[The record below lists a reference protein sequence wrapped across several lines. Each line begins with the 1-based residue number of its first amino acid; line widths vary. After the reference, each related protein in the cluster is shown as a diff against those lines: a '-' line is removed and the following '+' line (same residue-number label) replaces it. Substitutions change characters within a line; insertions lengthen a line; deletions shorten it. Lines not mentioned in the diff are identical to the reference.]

1 MCRALCQLLS
11 LHGWK
16 NERKHSSPALMNSE
30 SSREGI
36 AHMFMCVLNQ
46 HSHLGELEKHKSR
59 PIKSSQNIFLYYQ
72 SLASSPG
79 LLVGNSGF
87 LYIRPNGFSTP
98 KEGSLMK
105 SWGYGFLMQ
114 KQRDPGKGHTK
125 KCHKSSLRGSE
136 QRADNVCYRH
146 QVRFWNYLF
155 IWIIRVGVILF
166 PDIRKIGEGILCGKK
181 CGWYDELCLRL
192 NLWFTI
198 LKWLVSR

>member
-11 LHGWK
+11 LQGWK

-36 AHMFMCVLNQ
+36 AHVFMCVLNQ

-59 PIKSSQNIFLYYQ
+59 PIKSSQNIFLYHQ

-98 KEGSLMK
+98 KEGNLMK
-105 SWGYGFLMQ
+105 SWGLGSW
-114 KQRDPGKGHTK
+114 
-125 KCHKSSLRGSE
+125 CKS
-136 QRADNVCYRH
+136 
-146 QVRFWNYLF
+146 
-155 IWIIRVGVILF
+155 
-166 PDIRKIGEGILCGKK
+166 KGILGKDIQK
-181 CGWYDELCLRL
+181 NVIKAIWGDLSREL
-192 NLWFTI
+192 T
-198 LKWLVSR
+198 VSAIGIK

>member
-1 MCRALCQLLS
+1 MCQALCQLLS
-11 LHGWK
+11 LQGWK

-36 AHMFMCVLNQ
+36 AHMFTCVLNQ
-46 HSHLGELEKHKSR
+46 HSHLGELEKRRSR
-59 PIKSSQNIFLYYQ
+59 PTKSSQNIFLYHQ
-72 SLASSPG
+72 SLASSPA
-79 LLVGNSGF
+79 LLEGNSGF

-105 SWGYGFLMQ
+105 SWKYGLLMQ
-114 KQRDPGKGHTK
+114 KHRDPGKGHTK
-125 KCHKSSLRGSE
+125 NVIKAIWGDLSRVLTVSAIGIKLRFCS
-136 QRADNVCYRH
+136 
-146 QVRFWNYLF
+146 YLF
-155 IWIIRVGVILF
+155 MWIIQVGVILF
-166 PDIRKIGEGILCGKK
+166 TDIRKIGEGILCGKK